1 MADDDEVG
9 YGKPPKHTRFKKGQ
23 SGNASGR
30 PNGARNLNTAI
41 AKVMKTKVTVRKGT
55 RTLEMFAV
63 DAIANRLLQR
73 ALEGDLKALKGLIEH
88 GGLSDAFADAVQR
101 STPFAPEDLEIL
113 QDALAREKPDEP
125 PDSER

>member
-23 SGNASGR
+23 SGSASGR

-101 STPFAPEDLEIL
+101 STPFAPEDLEIV
-113 QDALAREKPDEP
+113 QAACARQKPDDP